1 MTFTEQEIKTLLK
14 EFWLDPYTTDNQYV
28 EIEIFVNQ
36 LFYSKNAKYKY
47 VLKNLNK
54 RQLEQKQQLRKEEVA

>member
-28 EIEIFVNQ
+28 EMEIFVNQ
-36 LFYSKNAKYKY
+36 LFYSRNSKYKY

-54 RQLEQKQQLRKEEVA
+54 RQLEQEQQLRKEEV

>member
-28 EIEIFVNQ
+28 EMEIFVNQ

-54 RQLEQKQQLRKEEVA
+54 RQLEQEQQLRKEEVA

>member
-14 EFWLDPYTTDNQYV
+14 EFWLDPYSTDNQYV
-28 EIEIFVNQ
+28 EMEIFVNQ
-36 LFYSKNAKYKY
+36 LFYSRNSKYKY

-54 RQLEQKQQLRKEEVA
+54 RQLEQEQQLRKEEV

>member
-28 EIEIFVNQ
+28 EMEIFVNQ
-36 LFYSKNAKYKY
+36 LFYSRNSKYKY

-54 RQLEQKQQLRKEEVA
+54 RQLEQEQQLKKEEV

>member
-28 EIEIFVNQ
+28 EMEIFVNQ

-54 RQLEQKQQLRKEEVA
+54 RQLEQEQQLRKEEV

>member
-1 MTFTEQEIKTLLK
+1 MNFTEQEIKTLLK

-28 EIEIFVNQ
+28 EMEIFVNQ

-54 RQLEQKQQLRKEEVA
+54 RQLEQEQQLRKEEVA

>member
-28 EIEIFVNQ
+28 EMEIFVNQ

-54 RQLEQKQQLRKEEVA
+54 RQLEQEQQLKKEEV

>member
-14 EFWLDPYTTDNQYV
+14 EFWLDPNTTDNQYI
-28 EIEIFVNQ
+28 EMEIFVNQ
-36 LFYSKNAKYKY
+36 LFYSRNSKYKY

-54 RQLEQKQQLRKEEVA
+54 RQLEQEQQLRKEEVA

>member
-28 EIEIFVNQ
+28 EMEIFVNQ

-47 VLKNLNK
+47 VLNK
-54 RQLEQKQQLRKEEVA
+54 RQLEQEQQLRKEEV

>member
-28 EIEIFVNQ
+28 EMECFVNN
-36 LFYSKNAKYKY
+36 LLHKRNPKYFI
-47 VLKNLNK
+47 LRNLSK

>member
-54 RQLEQKQQLRKEEVA
+54 RQLEQEQQLKKEEV

>member
-1 MTFTEQEIKTLLK
+1 MTFTEKEILEELK

-28 EIEIFVNQ
+28 EMEIFVNQ

-54 RQLEQKQQLRKEEVA
+54 RQLEQEQQLRKEEVA